1 MLTTAFYMVAD
12 WKTGIMRFSNAGH
25 PKPLHV
31 RRGLGRVELLQGRGK
46 CQPALGLF
54 DGAQY
59 QASEIKLAANDLVMM
74 FTDGLCDVDPPSGEY
89 FTQDHLVA
97 AVTRRLQLPATRLFD
112 ELLEEINKF
121 SDGRGF
127 CDDVCIVGM
136 EVAGT
141 VAA

>member
-1 MLTTAFYMVAD
+1 
-12 WKTGIMRFSNAGH
+12 
-25 PKPLHV
+25 
-31 RRGLGRVELLQGRGK
+31 
-46 CQPALGLF
+46 
-54 DGAQY
+54 
-59 QASEIKLAANDLVMM
+59 
-74 FTDGLCDVDPPSGEY
+74 
-89 FTQDHLVA
+89 VA